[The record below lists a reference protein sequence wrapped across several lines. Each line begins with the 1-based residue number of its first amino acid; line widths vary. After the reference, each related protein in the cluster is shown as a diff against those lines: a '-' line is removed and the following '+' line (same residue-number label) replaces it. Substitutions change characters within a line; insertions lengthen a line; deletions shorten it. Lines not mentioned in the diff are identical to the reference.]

1 MLLLPLTILPLFV
14 FLSLLPYIKR
24 LIIWT
29 KKRSNK
35 TYKCEAIYKISQIVS
50 FINNNLNVYFTKN
63 LTLNIV
69 DMFYYLYLNMSAH
82 F

>member
-1 MLLLPLTILPLFV
+1 MDKKKDQIKHISVKPFTKSLRLF
-14 FLSLLPYIKR
+14 
-24 LIIWT
+24 
-29 KKRSNK
+29 
-35 TYKCEAIYKISQIVS
+35 S

-69 DMFYYLYLNMSAH
+69 DMFYDLYLNMSAH

>member
-1 MLLLPLTILPLFV
+1 MFVELNIDKSVKEKDQIKHISVKPFTKSHRLF
-14 FLSLLPYIKR
+14 
-24 LIIWT
+24 
-29 KKRSNK
+29 
-35 TYKCEAIYKISQIVS
+35 S